1 MEALRKVMTTRLIKT
16 IQVENKEQL
25 KIAKALKINADRL
38 LDTDIAIG
46 FTEGDISLK
55 LDETVAGLIS
65 VDSNKVTITADSL
78 DNLLAV
84 GTQGLLQIYLDQLVE
99 GETVV
104 TYAQK
109 ERILMIDM
117 GRKYFPKDVL
127 LKFIDSM
134 SLAQFNYLQLHFSE
148 NEGFRIES
156 EVAPEIVSD
165 DYLTKNEIREV
176 IQYANHLG
184 IEIIPDFDTPGHLKQ
199 LLKDKP
205 EWQLRKKNADG
216 QLENYPSALNI
227 VNPEAVLFIE
237 SLYKEY
243 AELFYGSTYFHI
255 GGDEFVDFDEI
266 DAYPDLKEA
275 AVALFGEQATA
286 MDYFVHYVNQIAE
299 KISSWG
305 FVPRVWND
313 GFYRLNRKEIVTLS
327 DKVEITYWTKW
338 HQQMAPVETFIDK
351 GYQVLN
357 FNDNYFYYVLGE
369 AAGYTYPTYE
379 KILTDWNPLMYP
391 QSQKVEKITNQLPG
405 VALAVWSDIPDAQEA
420 EVVFEKVSPLLFAIS
435 QKEND
440 TKIDLQDTLSII
452 ERIHNN

>member
-1 MEALRKVMTTRLIKT
+1 MEDLRKVMTTRLIKS

-25 KIAKALKINADRL
+25 KIAKALKVNADRL

-165 DYLTKNEIREV
+165 DYLFN
-176 IQYANHLG
+176 
-184 IEIIPDFDTPGHLKQ
+184 
-199 LLKDKP
+199 
-205 EWQLRKKNADG
+205 
-216 QLENYPSALNI
+216 SA
-227 VNPEAVLFIE
+227 
-237 SLYKEY
+237 
-243 AELFYGSTYFHI
+243 
-255 GGDEFVDFDEI
+255 
-266 DAYPDLKEA
+266 
-275 AVALFGEQATA
+275 
-286 MDYFVHYVNQIAE
+286 
-299 KISSWG
+299 
-305 FVPRVWND
+305 
-313 GFYRLNRKEIVTLS
+313 
-327 DKVEITYWTKW
+327 
-338 HQQMAPVETFIDK
+338 
-351 GYQVLN
+351 
-357 FNDNYFYYVLGE
+357 
-369 AAGYTYPTYE
+369 
-379 KILTDWNPLMYP
+379 
-391 QSQKVEKITNQLPG
+391 
-405 VALAVWSDIPDAQEA
+405 
-420 EVVFEKVSPLLFAIS
+420 
-435 QKEND
+435 
-440 TKIDLQDTLSII
+440 
-452 ERIHNN
+452 